1 MIALPVTI
9 SLAAVRSR
17 LDLALPTS
25 DSLDHVRCTA
35 LGGAVCHQYVYRRE
49 PLRLGMLDDRFSLV
63 APLRYRGRM
72 ALPRVG
78 GVGSC
83 GYAPEPMRHAELHF
97 STSLY
102 WRTDWRLGARNTT
115 LAAELRDR
123 CEVTVLDVD
132 ATPLM
137 RRMADAQ
144 LRDMRH
150 ELDSIIPALLDLR
163 PAADSLWR
171 LLQRPMALD
180 SAGSVWL
187 AMGPDGVG
195 LAPVTGA
202 AGTIRTAVV
211 LTARPRVVL
220 GARPAN
226 GARSLPQLSVAPA
239 TSGLRVPVDVAL
251 PFDELG
257 RRATALLAAES
268 AGKDVRVREVRVW
281 GAGDTAVVRLEL
293 DGRVD
298 GTLYLAGRVRYDAA
312 GRALR
317 LDDLRYTVESTHL
330 MTRLKVTLGAPL
342 VRRALDQATSH
353 GRLDVG
359 AQLDSVRLQLN
370 SQLNRQL
377 APGLAVGGGI
387 SDVRV
392 IGLYVTSNA
401 FVVRVELVGSAQLFM
416 Q

>member
-1 MIALPVTI
+1 PV
-9 SLAAVRSR
+9 
-17 LDLALPTS
+17 S

-49 PLRLGMLDDRFSLV
+49 PLQLGMLDDRFSLV

-83 GYAPEPMRHAELHF
+83 GYAPEPMRHAELRF

-115 LAAELRDR
+115 LAADLSDR

-132 ATPLM
+132 ATPFM

-150 ELDSIIPALLDLR
+150 ELDSIIPALVDLR

-180 SAGSVWL
+180 STGSVWL
-187 AMGPDGVG
+187 AMGLDGVG

-202 AGTIRTAVV
+202 GGTIRTTVV

-220 GARPAN
+220 GARPVN
-226 GARSLPQLSVAPA
+226 GARTLPRLSVAPA
-239 TSGLRVPVDVAL
+239 TAGLRVPVDVAL

-268 AGKDVRVREVRVW
+268 AGKDLRVREVRVW

-312 GRALR
+312 DRALR

-377 APGLAVGGGI
+377 GPGLSVGGGI

-392 IGLYVTSNA
+392 IGLYVTSDA
-401 FVVRVELVGSAQLFM
+401 FIVRVELVGSAQIFV